1 MRYNIIGWYGQNN
14 CGDEAFKLAFPQ
26 ILKTD
31 NIQFSEFEDPNCI
44 NILGGGDVIKPYYLD
59 RIKGPFYIIGAG
71 LGYES
76 EIILLRNKQVIKA
89 FFRNK
94 KDVLLAKIAG
104 INAEY
109 TPDIVFSLP
118 KPKKIGSFKKVVVVT
133 LNGAIEPHP
142 EMDSA
147 ERAYSEYLKWEIAKC
162 LVFLKDDYDIVFL
175 PFSEA
180 RFNYDLNIHR
190 DVYGRMATTKQL
202 KSLPQPLS
210 PNDTINVIANADLVI
225 TMKFHGVIFS
235 TLAGTP
241 FVNIGLSRKS
251 HLFCK
256 EHGLERL
263 SVDPYSL
270 TYDRFVDAIRC
281 AEKYSSE
288 LLLAIAEEKRNILLG
303 TKFI

>member
-1 MRYNIIGWYGQNN
+1 MKYNIIGWYSRGN
-14 CGDEAFKLAFPQ
+14 CGDEAFKLAFPK
-26 ILKTD
+26 ILGTD
-31 NIQFSEFEDPNCI
+31 DIKFSEFYDPECI
-44 NILGGGDVIKPYYLD
+44 NILGGGDIIKPYYLD
-59 RIKGPFYIIGAG
+59 RINGPFYIIGAG

-104 INAEY
+104 IPADY
-109 TPDIVFSLP
+109 IPDIVFALP
-118 KPKKIGSFKKVVVVT
+118 KPKKVGSFKKVAIVT
-133 LNGAIEPHP
+133 LNGAIDPNP
-142 EMDSA
+142 DMDSA

-162 LVFLKDDYDIVFL
+162 LTYIKDDYDITFL
-175 PFSEA
+175 PFSEE

-190 DVYGRMATTKQL
+190 SVYGKMSTTKVL
-202 KSLPQPLS
+202 NSLLQPLP
-210 PNDTINVIANADLVI
+210 PNDTINMMANADLVI

-235 TLAGTP
+235 VLAGTP

-256 EHGLERL
+256 EQGLSQL
-263 SVDPYSL
+263 SIEPYSL
-270 TYDRFVDAIRC
+270 AYDRFVMTIKH
-281 AEKYSSE
+281 AEATSSE
-288 LLLAIAEEKRNILLG
+288 ELLAIAEEKRNILLG